1 MEGFINI
8 ETSAGCI
15 IYKKEAEIKYLI
27 MLDRNDNYAF
37 PKGHIEEGESLK
49 EAAKREIKEEVGLD
63 INIENGFE
71 YKIEYLINEGKT
83 KKIVHYFLVEIIDQ
97 APYINDGEAK
107 EILFLNYEDAYN
119 KCTYELTKQVLSEA
133 NKYLTEL

>member
-1 MEGFINI
+1 MEGFINV
-8 ETSAGCI
+8 ETSAGCL
-15 IYKKEAEIKYLI
+15 IYKKETEIKYLI

-49 EAAKREIKEEVGLD
+49 EAAKRETKEEVGLD
-63 INIENGFE
+63 INIENDFE

-83 KKIVHYFLVEIIDQ
+83 KKIVYYYLTEIIDQ
-97 APYINDGEAK
+97 VPYINDGEAK

-119 KCTYELTKQVLSEA
+119 KCTYDLTKQVLFEA
-133 NKYLTEL
+133 NKYLTKL